1 MLQLSGVNATAKMS
15 KSPTEH
21 VELSPTKLE
30 NASDAL
36 YEAYASKGPEWHQQM
51 TRRLL
56 RKVDLHL
63 LPFLV
68 VMYLLNFLDR
78 KYASVSQHKIKLT
91 SLKQSLTSATW
102 DIGKGLGDD
111 RDRLQPGDEHS
122 VRRIPAHAAPVQ
134 SAADARE
141 AVVAAGWR
149 NGDLVC
155 SLMVLSNRSDQP
167 GA

>member
-1 MLQLSGVNATAKMS
+1 MRANMP
-15 KSPTEH
+15 KSPTE
-21 VELSPTKLE
+21 EIEFTQTKLE

-78 KYASVSQHKIKLT
+78 KYASLPQSKIKLT
-91 SLKQSLTSATW
+91 VLK
-102 DIGKGLGDD
+102 
-111 RDRLQPGDEHS
+111 
-122 VRRIPAHAAPVQ
+122 
-134 SAADARE
+134 
-141 AVVAAGWR
+141 
-149 NGDLVC
+149 
-155 SLMVLSNRSDQP
+155 
-167 GA
+167 